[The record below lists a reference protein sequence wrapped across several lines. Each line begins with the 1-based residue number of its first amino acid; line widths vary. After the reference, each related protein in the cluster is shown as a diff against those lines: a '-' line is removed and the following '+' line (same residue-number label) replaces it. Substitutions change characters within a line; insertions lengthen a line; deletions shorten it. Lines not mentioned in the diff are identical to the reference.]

1 MSIKNKIVA
10 LSGVL
15 FLAAMSSIF
24 LLTNFFILPPIYD
37 RAVVDAEQNVNAAIS
52 QIQLSLKS
60 AEVLTQ
66 NVAAI
71 SEKLPLDRQ
80 EFIQNI
86 APIVDNYSNSLIA
99 GGGVWPEPNVLVE
112 DKTRASLFWARN
124 NSGGL
129 DLLEDY
135 NDPAGSGYH
144 NEGWYTVGK
153 SLKKGECAWSES
165 YADPVSGT
173 PMVTCTSAI
182 IRDGKFWG
190 VSTIDLMLSGL
201 KDILDKSNEASG
213 GYALVVDQ
221 LDQVVSFPSIRSK
234 PISMMPMADMI
245 KKFPGLEPVQAALK
259 TKESVTK
266 LDQGVILD
274 ESSLILKRV
283 MPEQGWRVAIVLPES
298 EITGF
303 VSRISSLMYIAFIP
317 LIGVFAGIIILTGR
331 NMLARIDRTTT
342 QVQRLID
349 GKVKDK
355 IAIEQKDEIGTLQHA
370 INSYGDNLTQTLKR
384 LLEEADNISKGSAEL
399 NELSGSL
406 SESANEQ
413 DQENETL
420 VSSIDLLSVNAKDIS
435 LNAEEVSKVSTEAA
449 KMVSTGSSSLQKSDS
464 ILAELTEHLNTSSDV
479 IGSLSEHSIK
489 AGDILQVIKGI
500 SEQTNLLALNA
511 AIEAARAGE
520 AGRGFAVVADE
531 VRALASKTQDSAVE
545 IENIIAKLQT
555 GAEQAVGSIQSCL
568 DSSQSS
574 VEQAK
579 DASKVFEEVIPTFN
593 NIQNKSLVAVEATKE
608 QLESVQKLLELTNRI
623 RLISQKNK
631 ENAHN
636 INDISKQSVESS
648 KQLRAIGTGRS

>member
-1 MSIKNKIVA
+1 MSISKKIIT

-24 LLTNFFILPPIYD
+24 LLTNYFILPPIYD
-37 RAVVDAEQNVNAAIS
+37 RAVIDAEQNVDAAIS

-60 AEVLTQ
+60 AEILTQ
-66 NVAAI
+66 NVAAV

-86 APIVDNYSNSLIA
+86 APIVDNYANPLIA
-99 GGGVWPEPNVLVE
+99 GGGVWPEPNLLVE
-112 DKTRASLFWARN
+112 GKARASLFWARN
-124 NSGGL
+124 KSGGL

-144 NEGWYTVGK
+144 NEGWYSVGK

-173 PMVTCTSAI
+173 PMVTCTTAI
-182 IRDGKFWG
+182 IRNGKFWG
-190 VSTIDLMLSGL
+190 VATIDLMLSGL
-201 KDILDKSNEASG
+201 KNILDKSNEASG

-221 LDQVVSFPSIRSK
+221 LDQVVSFPAIRAE

-245 KKFPGLEPVQAALK
+245 KKFPDLKPVQAALK
-259 TKESVTK
+259 KDESVTK
-266 LDQGVILD
+266 LDTGVILD
-274 ESSLILKRV
+274 EPSLILKRV

-298 EITGF
+298 KITGF
-303 VSRISSLMYIAFIP
+303 VSKISSLMYIAFIP
-317 LIGVFAGIIILTGR
+317 LIGIFIGIIIITSR
-331 NMLARIDRTTT
+331 NMLARIDRTTA

-384 LLEEADNISKGSAEL
+384 LLKEADNISKGSAKL

-406 SESANEQ
+406 SESASEQ

-435 LNAEEVSKVSTEAA
+435 LNAEEVSNISTEAS
-449 KMVSTGSSSLQKSDS
+449 KMVATGSSSLQKSDS
-464 ILAELTEHLNTSSDV
+464 ILTELTEHLNTSSDV

-568 DSSQSS
+568 DSSQCS

-579 DASKVFEEVIPTFN
+579 DVSKVFEEVIPTFN
-593 NIQNKSLVAVEATKE
+593 SIQNKSLVAVEATKE

-631 ENAHN
+631 ENADN

-648 KQLRAIGTGRS
+648 EQLRAIGMGS